1 MNEREKKTG
10 QSEIVIIDSKAPIRG
25 SNQQEAYLDTYL
37 HPLLEGRLAVPRR
50 NMRID
55 LAVEA
60 VVEKCLKCL
69 PKDPEARSIL
79 ALQIVEK
86 STYTEAKKRALRLLL
101 EQFENWPNP
110 NIEQSQFLQ
119 GVVEKLIA
127 ISGLSNDRKFRGA
140 SFGVAAKI
148 GGTLV
153 VNSNRAERYGEI
165 ISTHPDYFPILFRSL
180 SDETDEGCF
189 TDKFIAVSGYLQIT
203 TCFIRNPQAQEE
215 RLNQLLSHTQNRIE
229 AVGPLKAIDLIFSV
243 LWQYSCDCHQGIIFQ
258 RPPFDLA
265 TLQKICHEAPPEQR
279 AQVVNS
285 VRRQLGSLVSNTYTI
300 KPSTREA
307 QNALIS
313 FAFPDILPNEQSQT

>member
-1 MNEREKKTG
+1 MNEREQVTD
-10 QSEIVIIDSKAPIRG
+10 QLPVVIIDSKAPIRG
-25 SNQQEAYLDTYL
+25 PNQQEAYLDTYL
-37 HPLLEGRLAVPRR
+37 HPLLEGRLAVPRK
-50 NMRID
+50 NMRLD
-55 LAVEA
+55 WAVEA

-86 STYTEAKKRALRLLL
+86 STYAFAKERALSLLL

-119 GVVEKLIA
+119 GAAEKLIA
-127 ISGLSNDRKFRGA
+127 TSDLCDVKEFKSS
-140 SFGVAAKI
+140 SFAAAAKI

-153 VNSNRAERYGEI
+153 RNSYLAERTKGTI
-165 ISTHPDYFPILFRSL
+165 FTHPNYFPILFRSL

-203 TCFIRNPQAQEE
+203 TRFIRDPQSQEE

-243 LWQYSCDCHQGIIFQ
+243 LWKYSYDCLQGIIFQ

-265 TLQKICHEAPPEQR
+265 TLQKICREAPPEQK
-279 AQVVNS
+279 AEVVNR
-285 VRRQLGSLVSNTYTI
+285 VRNQFGSLVSNTYI
-300 KPSTREA
+300 IGLASTREA
-307 QNALIS
+307 LEALIRY
-313 FAFPDILPNEQSQT
+313 AFPDLFR